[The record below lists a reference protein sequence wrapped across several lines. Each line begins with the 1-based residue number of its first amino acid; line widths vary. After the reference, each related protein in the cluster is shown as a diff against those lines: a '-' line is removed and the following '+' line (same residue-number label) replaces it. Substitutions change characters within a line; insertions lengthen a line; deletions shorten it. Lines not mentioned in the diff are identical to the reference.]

1 MPVATEQ
8 KVSAWDKF
16 REIVADRH
24 AYAKEWKL
32 RTGGKAMGYMC
43 TYVAEEVIYAAGV
56 LPVRIMGSREP
67 QDVTEPYIY
76 GMYCP
81 YCRDCLAQ
89 GLLGRY
95 NYLDGIT
102 ETHTCS
108 HIRQAYDSWQKF
120 VPIGFN
126 HYTYMPADVRS
137 PRAKDMFLIELNQLK
152 KALEDWTGKPI
163 TDAKLDKA
171 TRAYNTNRQLL
182 RQIYNLRKQD
192 PPPLSGLEAMYM
204 VMSSFWMDK
213 AEHSVL
219 LRQALAEIKQR
230 PPRTD
235 SKLRL
240 MTIGSE
246 NDDPELIELIESFDA
261 QVVIDEQCTGT
272 RYFWNKVVPQEDRL
286 AAIAQR
292 YLDRPPC
299 PMKDL
304 QEVRQRP
311 KWIMDRVKEYKV
323 QGAVLVR
330 LKFCDPHEY
339 DLPIIRRTLEEAG
352 IPTLTLERDI
362 ITPVGQFKTR
372 IGAFME
378 MLQADII

>member
-1 MPVATEQ
+1 MPVAIEE
-8 KVSAWDKF
+8 KVSVWDKF
-16 REIVADRH
+16 REVVRDRH
-24 AYAKEWKL
+24 AYAEEWKK
-32 RTGGKAMGYMC
+32 RTGGKALGYMC
-43 TYVAEEVIYAAGV
+43 TYVAEEVAYAAGV

-89 GLLGRY
+89 GLMGRY
-95 NYLDGIT
+95 KYLDGIT

-108 HIRQAYDSWQKF
+108 HIRQTYDSWQKY
-120 VPIGFN
+120 VPTEFN
-126 HYTYMPADVRS
+126 HYVYMPADVQS
-137 PRAKDMFLIELNQLK
+137 PRAKDMFLIELNQFK
-152 KALEDWTGKPI
+152 KALEDWTGKRI

-171 TRAYNTNRQLL
+171 ISVYNTNRQLL
-182 RQIYNLRKQD
+182 HQIYELRKAD
-192 PPPLSGLEAMYM
+192 SPPISGLEAIYM
-204 VMSSFWMDK
+204 VLASFWMDK
-213 AEHSVL
+213 AEHNKL
-219 LRQALAEIKQR
+219 LRQALAEAKKR
-230 PPRTD
+230 KVEPA
-235 SKLRL
+235 SKVRL

-246 NDDPELIELIESFDA
+246 NDDPELIELIESFNA
-261 QVVIDEQCTGT
+261 SVVIDEQCTGT
-272 RYFWNKVVPQEDRL
+272 RYFWNKVIPQQDRM
-286 AAIAQR
+286 AAITER

-304 QEVRQRP
+304 QEVRVRP
-311 KWIMDRVKEYKV
+311 DFVMELAKEYRV

-339 DLPIIRRTLEEAG
+339 DLPIIRRNLEEAG

-378 MLQADII
+378 MLETETM

>member
-1 MPVATEQ
+1 MPVAIEE
-8 KVSAWDKF
+8 KVSVWDKF
-16 REIVADRH
+16 REVVHNRH
-24 AYAKEWKL
+24 DYATEWKK
-32 RTGGKAMGYMC
+32 RTGGKALGYMC
-43 TYVAEEVIYAAGV
+43 TYVAEEVAYAAGV

-89 GLLGRY
+89 GLMGRY
-95 NYLDGIT
+95 KYLDGIT

-108 HIRQAYDSWQKF
+108 HIRQTYDSWQKF
-120 VPIGFN
+120 VPVDFN
-126 HYTYMPADVRS
+126 HYTYMPADVKS
-137 PRAKDMFLIELNQLK
+137 PRAKDMFLIELNQFK
-152 KALEDWTGKPI
+152 KALEGWTGKRI
-163 TDAKLDKA
+163 TDARLDKA
-171 TRAYNTNRQLL
+171 IRVYNTNRQLL
-182 RQIYNLRKQD
+182 HQMYELRKAD
-192 PPPLSGLEAMYM
+192 SPPISGLEAIYM
-204 VMSSFWMDK
+204 VLASFWMDK
-213 AEHSVL
+213 AEHNKL
-219 LRQALAEIKQR
+219 LRQALAEVKQR
-230 PPRTD
+230 KVEPA
-235 SKLRL
+235 SKVRL

-246 NDDPELIELIESFDA
+246 NDDPELIELIESFNA
-261 QVVIDEQCTGT
+261 SVVIDEQCTGT
-272 RYFWNKVVPQEDRL
+272 RYFWNKVIPQEDRM
-286 AAIAQR
+286 AAIVQR

-304 QEVRQRP
+304 QEVRHRP
-311 KWIMDRVKEYKV
+311 NFVMELAKEYRV

-339 DLPIIRRTLEEAG
+339 DLPIIRRNLEEAG

-378 MLQADII
+378 MLETELL